1 MNVLQSIFRQ
11 QKHFLWVLFWLIA
24 TNVLA
29 NTPFVQHKYTET
41 KKENKTF
48 NVSDL
53 PSLFVSNKYGTI
65 TLVADD
71 NLKTIKIDVTVKTS
85 SDDADRAK
93 ERLKDISIDFSQKGS
108 AVSAKTLI
116 QSSSSSFVKK
126 FWKSNTSVSIRI
138 DYTISLPT
146 KTKISLE
153 SQYGDIFLNKT
164 DSELKIN
171 ASYGSVNLEKI
182 NAEARLQLNYS
193 PNTQIT
199 EIQKLYL
206 DGDYSTISV
215 EKAQFIKLS
224 MDYTTLKIS
233 EVSQIDAHCK
243 YGNLTVEKAASLSA
257 HSAYTNLKINALSK
271 QATISSKY
279 GNLSVRG
286 IAPSVN
292 SLTIDGAYTSIS
304 IGYHKDWEFSYEFS
318 NSFSKPQLPANLPY
332 DKKNIGNISSFI
344 SGTKGKGGNTLKIN
358 SSFGGVKVNE
368 F

>member
-1 MNVLQSIFRQ
+1 MLQSIFRQ
-11 QKHFLWVLFWLIA
+11 QKQIFLVLFWLIT

-41 KKENKTF
+41 KKESKSF

-71 NLKTIKIDVTVKTS
+71 NLQTIKIDVIVKTS

-116 QSSSSSFVKK
+116 QSGSSSFVKK
-126 FWKSNTSVSIRI
+126 FWKSNASVSMRI

-153 SQYGDIFLNKT
+153 NQYGDIFLNKT

-171 ASYGSVNLEKI
+171 VSYGSVNLEKI
-182 NAEARLQLNYS
+182 NTEARLQLNYS

-199 EIQKLYL
+199 EAQKLYL

-215 EKAQFIKLS
+215 EKAHFIKS
-224 MDYTTLKIS
+224 DVNYTTIKIN
-233 EVSQIDAHCK
+233 EVAEIEAHCK
-243 YGNLTVEKAASLSA
+243 YGNLTVEKAALFSA

-286 IAPSVN
+286 VAPSVK
-292 SLTIDGAYTSIS
+292 SLTIDGEYTSIAVS
-304 IGYHKDWEFSYEFS
+304 YDKNWSFSYEFS

-332 DKKNIGNISSFI
+332 DKKNISNTSSFI
-344 SGTKGKGGNTLKIN
+344 SGTKGKGGNVLKIN
-358 SSFGGVKVNE
+358 SSYGGISVNE